1 MKLKGKV
8 AIVTG
13 GARDIGREVSV
24 QLAKEGAKVVINY
37 FNSEAEA
44 ADVKK
49 EIEETGGE
57 AILVKGDMTRWQDV
71 QSMIEQTKKAFGEQ
85 IHILV
90 NVVGGLF
97 GRKTIEEQDEA
108 WYDLVMDVNMKSIFL
123 TTKATVGSMPAGSSI
138 INFSSQAGRD
148 GGGGGASLY
157 ATAKGAVM
165 TYTRAMSKELGP
177 KGIRVN
183 AVAPGMIATSF
194 HDRFTKPEVR
204 TNVAATTPLR
214 RQGDAKD
221 VADLVVYLASDDASF
236 ITGTNVDINGGTYFS

>member
-13 GARDIGREVSV
+13 GARDIGRDVSL
-24 QLAKEGAKVVINY
+24 QLAKQGAKVVINY
-37 FNSEAEA
+37 FSSEAEA
-44 ADVKK
+44 ANVKK
-49 EIEETGGE
+49 EIEAAGGE
-57 AILVKGDMTRWQDV
+57 AIAVKGDMTKWSDV
-71 QSMIEQTKKAFGEQ
+71 ENLIAETKKAFGDK
-85 IHILV
+85 IDILV

-108 WYDLVMDVNMKSIFL
+108 WYDLVMNVNVKSIFF
-123 TTKATVGSMPAGSSI
+123 TTKATVSSMPAGSSI

-157 ATAKGAVM
+157 ATAKGAVA
-165 TYTRAMSKELGP
+165 TYTRAMAKELGP

-194 HDRFTKPEVR
+194 HDKFTKPEIR
-204 TNVAATTPLR
+204 TNVAAATPLR

-221 VADLVVYLASDDASF
+221 VADLVVYLASDESAF

>member
-13 GARDIGREVSV
+13 GARDIGREVSI

-37 FNSEAEA
+37 FSSEAEA
-44 ADVKK
+44 IEVKK
-49 EIEETGGE
+49 EIEAAGGE
-57 AILVKGDMTRWQDV
+57 AIAVKGDMTKWNDV
-71 QSMIEQTKKAFGEQ
+71 QALVSETKKAFGEQ
-85 IHILV
+85 IDILV

-97 GRKTIEEQDEA
+97 GRKPIEDQDEE
-108 WYDLVMDVNMKSIFL
+108 WYNLVMDVNVKSIFF
-123 TTKATVGSMPAGSSI
+123 TTKATVGSMPPGSSI
-138 INFSSQAGRD
+138 VNFSSQAGRD

-165 TYTRAMSKELGP
+165 TYTRAMAKELGP

-194 HDRFTKPEVR
+194 HDRFTKPEIR
-204 TNVAATTPLR
+204 TSVAASTPLR

-221 VADLVVYLASDDASF
+221 VADLVVYLASDESSF
-236 ITGTNVDINGGTYFS
+236 ITGANVDINGGTYFS

>member
-37 FNSEAEA
+37 FGSEAEA
-44 ADVKK
+44 IETKK
-49 EIEETGGE
+49 LIDDAGGE
-57 AILVKGDMTRWQDV
+57 AIIVQGDMTKWAEVESLID
-71 QSMIEQTKKAFGEQ
+71 QTKKAYGDA

-90 NVVGGLF
+90 NVIGGLF
-97 GRKTIEEQDEA
+97 GRKPIEEQDEA
-108 WYDLVMDVNMKSIFL
+108 WYNLVMDVNMKSIFF
-123 TTKATVGSMPAGSSI
+123 TTKATVGSMPIGSSI
-138 INFSSQAGRD
+138 VNFSSQAGRD

-165 TYTRAMSKELGP
+165 TYTRAMAKELGP

-183 AVAPGMIATSF
+183 AVAPGLIATSF
-194 HDRFTKPEVR
+194 HDRFTKSEIR
-204 TNVAATTPLR
+204 TNVAASTPLR

-221 VADLVVYLASDDASF
+221 VADLVVYLASDESSF
-236 ITGTNVDINGGTYFS
+236 MTGTNVDINGGTYFS

>member
-13 GARDIGREVSV
+13 GGRDIGKEVSL

-37 FNSEAEA
+37 HGSEAEA
-44 ADVKK
+44 AQTAKQITDA
-49 EIEETGGE
+49 GGE
-57 AILVKGDMTRWQDV
+57 AIAVKADMTKW
-71 QSMIEQTKKAFGEQ
+71 IEVVNLVDQTKAAFGNE
-85 IHILV
+85 IHLLV

-97 GRKTIEEQDEA
+97 GRKPIEDQDED
-108 WYDLVMDVNMKSIFL
+108 WYNLVMDVNVKSIFF
-123 TTKATVGSMPAGSSI
+123 TTKACVGSMPAGSSI
-138 INFSSQAGRD
+138 VNFSSQAGRD

-165 TYTRAMSKELGP
+165 TYTRAMAKELGP
-177 KGIRVN
+177 RGIRVN

-194 HDRFTKPEVR
+194 HDRFTKPEIR
-204 TNVAATTPLR
+204 TNVAASTPLR

-221 VADLVVYLASDDASF
+221 VADLVLYLASVESAF
-236 ITGTNVDINGGTYFS
+236 ITGANIDINGGTYFS

>member
-13 GARDIGREVSV
+13 GARDIGRDVSV
-24 QLAKEGAKVVINY
+24 QLAKEGAHVVINY
-37 FNSEAEA
+37 FGSEAEA
-44 ADVKK
+44 QETKK
-49 EIEETGGE
+49 MIDANGGSC
-57 AILVKGDMTRWQDV
+57 IVVQGDMTNWESV
-71 QSMIEQTKKAFGEQ
+71 QALVAATQQAFGAQ
-85 IHILV
+85 IDILV

-108 WYDLVMDVNMKSIFL
+108 WYDLLMNVNMKSIFF
-123 TTKATVGSMPAGSSI
+123 TTKAAVAHMPAGSSI
-138 INFSSQAGRD
+138 INFSSQAARD

-194 HDRFTKPEVR
+194 HDRFTKPEIR

-214 RQGDAKD
+214 RQGEATD
-221 VADLVVYLASDDASF
+221 VANLVVYLASPESAF
-236 ITGTNVDINGGTYFS
+236 ITGTNIDINGGTYFS

>member
-13 GARDIGREVSV
+13 GARDIGKEVSI

-37 FNSEAEA
+37 FSSEAEA
-44 ADVKK
+44 MEVKK
-49 EIEETGGE
+49 EIEAAGGE
-57 AILVKGDMTRWQDV
+57 AITVKGDMTKWNDV
-71 QSMIEQTKKAFGEQ
+71 ENLIAETKKTYGDK
-85 IHILV
+85 IDILV

-97 GRKTIEEQDEA
+97 GRKPIEEQDEA
-108 WYDLVMDVNMKSIFL
+108 WYNLVMDVNVKSIFF
-123 TTKATVGSMPAGSSI
+123 TTKATVGSMPSGSSI

-157 ATAKGAVM
+157 ATAKGAVA
-165 TYTRAMSKELGP
+165 TYTRAMAKELGP

-194 HDRFTKPEVR
+194 HDRFTKPEIR
-204 TNVAATTPLR
+204 TNVAASTPLR

-221 VADLVVYLASDDASF
+221 VADLVVYLASDESSF

>member
-13 GARDIGREVSV
+13 GARDIGRDVSIR
-24 QLAKEGAKVVINY
+24 LAAEGASVVVNY
-37 FNSEAEA
+37 FNSEADA
-44 ADVKK
+44 
-49 EIEETGGE
+49 EETRKLIENAGGKCL
-57 AILVKGDMTRWQDV
+57 LVKADMTKWEEASQLVEKAR
-71 QSMIEQTKKAFGEQ
+71 KAFGDQ
-85 IHILV
+85 INILV
-90 NVVGGLF
+90 NTAGGLF

-108 WYDLVMDVNMKSIFL
+108 WYDLLMDVNLKTVFL
-123 TTKATVGSMPAGSSI
+123 ATKACVGYMPAGSSI

-194 HDRFTKPEVR
+194 HDKFTKPEIR
-204 TNVAATTPLR
+204 TAVANSTPLR
-214 RQGDAKD
+214 RQGAASD
-221 VADLVVYLASDDASF
+221 VADLVAYLASDEASF

>member
-1 MKLKGKV
+1 MKFTGKV

-13 GARDIGREVSV
+13 GARDIGREVSIG
-24 QLAKEGAKVVINY
+24 LAKEGAKVVINY
-37 FNSEAEA
+37 LSSEAEA
-44 ADVKK
+44 NETKK
-49 EIEETGGE
+49 QIEEAGGE
-57 AILVKGDMTRWQDV
+57 AIAVKGDMTQWTEV
-71 QSMIEQTKKAFGEQ
+71 EALIAETKKAFGDA

-97 GRKTIEEQDEA
+97 GRKPVEEQDEA
-108 WYDLVMDVNMKSIFL
+108 WYNLVMDVNVKSIFF
-123 TTKATVGSMPAGSSI
+123 TTKATVGAMPTGSSI

-165 TYTRAMSKELGP
+165 TYTRAMAKELGP

-194 HDRFTKPEVR
+194 HDRFTKPEIR
-204 TNVAATTPLR
+204 TNVAASTPLR

-221 VADLVVYLASDDASF
+221 VADLVVYLASDESSF
-236 ITGTNVDINGGTYFS
+236 ITGANMDINGGTYFS

>member
-13 GARDIGREVSV
+13 GARDIGREVSIG
-24 QLAKEGAKVVINY
+24 LAKEGAKVVINY
-37 FNSEAEA
+37 LSSEAEA
-44 ADVKK
+44 AETKN
-49 EIEETGGE
+49 EIEEAGGE
-57 AILVKGDMTRWQDV
+57 AIILKGDMTKWAEV
-71 QSMIEQTKKAFGEQ
+71 ESLIAETKKAFGEQ

-97 GRKTIEEQDEA
+97 GRKPIEEQDEA
-108 WYDLVMDVNMKSIFL
+108 WYNLVMDVNVKSIFF
-123 TTKATVGSMPAGSSI
+123 TTKATVGAMPAGASI

-165 TYTRAMSKELGP
+165 TYTRAMAKELGP

-194 HDRFTKPEVR
+194 HDRFTKPEIR
-204 TNVAATTPLR
+204 TNVAASTPLR

-221 VADLVVYLASDDASF
+221 VADLVVYLASDESSF

>member
-13 GARDIGREVSV
+13 GSRDIGREVSL
-24 QLAKEGAKVVINY
+24 QLAKAGAKVVINY
-37 FNSEAEA
+37 LNSENDAQET
-44 ADVKK
+44 KSM
-49 EIEETGGE
+49 IEKAQGE
-57 AILVKGDMTRWQDV
+57 CLLVHGDMTKWEDAQNLVKETTAR
-71 QSMIEQTKKAFGEQ
+71 FGKD

-90 NVVGGLF
+90 NVAGGLF

-108 WYDLVMDVNMKSIFL
+108 WFDLVMNVNVKSVFL
-123 TTKATVGSMPAGSSI
+123 TTKAVVAHMPAGASI

-148 GGGGGASLY
+148 GGGGGAALY

-165 TYTRAMSKELGP
+165 TYTRALAKEFGP

-194 HDRFTKPEVR
+194 HDKFTKPEIR
-204 TNVAATTPLR
+204 TAVAGATPLR
-214 RQGDAKD
+214 RQGEAKE
-221 VADLVVYLASDDASF
+221 VADLVVYLASGESSF
-236 ITGTNVDINGGTYFS
+236 ITGANIDINGGTYFS

>member
-37 FNSEAEA
+37 YSSEAEA
-44 ADVKK
+44 AETKK
-49 EIEETGGE
+49 LIEEAGGE
-57 AILVKGDMTRWQDV
+57 AITVQGDMTKWNEV
-71 QSMIEQTKKAFGEQ
+71 ESMIAQTKKAYGDQ

-108 WYDLVMDVNMKSIFL
+108 WYDLLMDVNMKSIFF
-123 TTKATVGSMPAGSSI
+123 TTKAAVGAMPVGSSI
-138 INFSSQAGRD
+138 INFSSQAARD

-157 ATAKGAVM
+157 ATAKGAVT
-165 TYTRAMSKELGP
+165 TYTRAMAKELGP

-204 TNVAATTPLR
+204 TNVAASTPLR

-221 VADLVVYLASDDASF
+221 VADLVVYLASDESAF
-236 ITGTNVDINGGTYFS
+236 LTGTNIDINGGTYFS

>member
-24 QLAKEGAKVVINY
+24 QLAKQGARVVINY
-37 FNSEAEA
+37 FGSEAEA
-44 ADVKK
+44 TETKEMIADA
-49 EIEETGGE
+49 GGD
-57 AILVKGDMTRWQDV
+57 AITVKGDMTKWNDV
-71 QSMIEQTKKAFGEQ
+71 QALVSETKKTFGEQ
-85 IHILV
+85 IDILV

-97 GRKTIEEQDEA
+97 GRKPIEEQDEE
-108 WYDLVMDVNMKSIFL
+108 WYDLVMDVNMKSIFF
-123 TTKATVGSMPAGSSI
+123 TTKATIGSMPSGSSI
-138 INFSSQAGRD
+138 VNFSSQAGRD

-165 TYTRAMSKELGP
+165 TYTRAMAKELGP

-194 HDRFTKPEVR
+194 HDKFTKPEIR
-204 TNVAATTPLR
+204 TNVAASTPLR
-214 RQGDAKD
+214 KQGEAEE
-221 VADLVVYLASDDASF
+221 VADLVAYLASGESSF
-236 ITGTNVDINGGTYFS
+236 ITGAAIDINGGTYFS

>member
-13 GARDIGREVSV
+13 GARDIGKEVSIA
-24 QLAKEGAKVVINY
+24 LAREGAKVVINY
-37 FNSEAEA
+37 FSSEAEA
-44 ADVKK
+44 GEVKK
-49 EIEETGGE
+49 RIESAGGE
-57 AILVKGDMTRWQDV
+57 AIAVKGDMTKWKDV
-71 QSMIEQTKKAFGEQ
+71 QSLVEQTKKAFGTE
-85 IHILV
+85 IHILA

-108 WYDLVMDVNMKSIFL
+108 WYNLVMDVNVKSIFF
-123 TTKATVGSMPAGSSI
+123 TTKAVVGSMPQGSSI
-138 INFSSQAGRD
+138 VNFSSQAGRD

-165 TYTRAMSKELGP
+165 TYTRAMAKELGP

-194 HDRFTKPEVR
+194 HDRFTKPEIR
-204 TNVAATTPLR
+204 TNVAASTPLR

-221 VADLVVYLASDDASF
+221 VADLVVYLSSDEAAF
-236 ITGTNVDINGGTYFS
+236 ITGANVDINGGTYFS